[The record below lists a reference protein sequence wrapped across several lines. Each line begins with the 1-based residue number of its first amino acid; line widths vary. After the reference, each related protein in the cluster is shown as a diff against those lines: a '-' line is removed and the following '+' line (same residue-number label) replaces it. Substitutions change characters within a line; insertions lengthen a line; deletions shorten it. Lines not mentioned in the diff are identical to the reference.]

1 MAFLCKKCLSDAP
14 KSLCLNTSREKREG
28 EWGRRFQALMLKTQY
43 LQDNVVDTFSLSQL
57 TLCRFYKF
65 RFTDEET
72 KLYKRKATCLSS
84 CV

>member
-1 MAFLCKKCLSDAP
+1 MAFLCKKLLSDAP
-14 KSLCLNTSREKREG
+14 KSLCLNTSREKQERG
-28 EWGRRFQALMLKTQY
+28 GVGKKALMLKTQY
-43 LQDNVVDTFSLSQL
+43 LQDSVVDTFSLSQL

-72 KLYKRKATCLSS
+72 KLYKHKATCLSS